1 MNEIVYLPNQNET
14 AIAFVKRVVAEQS
27 DKEPLRIV
35 VQLLEPMRKIKIQRL
50 LYINMRIGLQ
60 VLLLVCTLA
69 FVSCGSNNSAR
80 HIPNLGDTPY
90 QEDSVLVAYG
100 YHPDRALVMLDSALL
115 LGNINEYRAKFIR
128 ARIYSKSLLK
138 QRQDSAI
145 LICEQLLKHDSVINV
160 LHEQENVLDLLMIT
174 SRTKTDFE
182 GYVKWAT
189 QKVEVCR
196 LQGEETEQWR
206 TEAEI
211 GMVMAHLGQPEEGM
225 TKIDEAIRQLDAPG
239 SIDRM
244 DAFIIA
250 VKRKITVL
258 NDQGRYAEVIPFA
271 QRILDR
277 LDHYE
282 QHAKD
287 YAEDSY
293 RLSWSDKPADRD
305 RYIDFSRA
313 QANGFLAGAYAMTGD
328 VAHAREYLARFDQ
341 SGYGH
346 SFSARR
352 MIIPTQMALGMYDEA
367 MVTCDEMVYRMG
379 NDTVND
385 DYAVILRDRAVV
397 ARAKGHV
404 AEAYDLMNRHA
415 NLAKVLSDSLH
426 ASEAHDYAARYHAK
440 EQELKIQEAE
450 TASRIKS
457 IIIGVIILL
466 LIIAGVVSFYY
477 RRQRQIISE
486 KNRALVRMINGT
498 PLVVPADETEGTED
512 ADDVSESEE
521 PEEPESNSALFDT
534 IDTAIRTEHLYA
546 NVSLQRQDVCSRFC
560 ITRHTLNSLL
570 AQHAGSS
577 SFPQYINNIR
587 MEEALPLLR
596 DEPSM
601 TISAIAAAVGFTP
614 ANFREQFKRQYGVT
628 PQEYRQSL

>member
-1 MNEIVYLPNQNET
+1 
-14 AIAFVKRVVAEQS
+14 
-27 DKEPLRIV
+27 
-35 VQLLEPMRKIKIQRL
+35 MR
-50 LYINMRIGLQ
+50 NVLQ
-60 VLLLVCTLA
+60 VLLLVLILVFA
-69 FVSCGSNNSAR
+69 SCGRNNSAR

-90 QEDSVLVAYG
+90 QADSVLVAYG
-100 YHPDRALVMLDSALL
+100 YHPNRALVMLDSALL

-128 ARIYSKSLLK
+128 AKIYSKSLLK

-145 LICEQLLKHDSVINV
+145 LICEQLLQHDSVI
-160 LHEQENVLDLLMIT
+160 HAPQERENILDLLMIT
-174 SRTKTDFE
+174 SRTKVDFE

-189 QKVEVCR
+189 QKAEVCR

-225 TKIDEAIRQLDAPG
+225 EKIDEAIRQLDEPG

-258 NDQGRYAEVIPFA
+258 NDQGRYAEVIPLA

-277 LDHYE
+277 LEHYE
-282 QHAKD
+282 QHASA

-293 RLSWSDKPADRD
+293 RLSWSDSPADRD

-328 VAHAREYLARFDQ
+328 TPHARECLSRFNQ

-352 MIIPTQMALGMYDEA
+352 MIIPAQMALGMYDEA
-367 MVTCDEMVYRMG
+367 MATSDEIVYRMG
-379 NDTVND
+379 NDTIND

-404 AEAYDLMNRHA
+404 DEAYNLMNRHA
-415 NLAKVLSDSLH
+415 NLVKVLSDSLH
-426 ASEAHDYAARYHAK
+426 ASEAHDYAARYHAQ
-440 EQELKIQEAE
+440 EQELKIQEAQ

-457 IIIGVIILL
+457 IIIGVIFLL
-466 LIIAGVVSFYY
+466 FVIAGAFSFYY
-477 RRQRQIISE
+477 RHQRLVINE

-498 PLVVPADETEGTED
+498 PFVAPVDEIEGAED
-512 ADDVSESEE
+512 TDEVSDSEESEDT
-521 PEEPESNSALFDT
+521 SALFET
-534 IDTAIRTEHLYA
+534 IDTTIRTEHLYA
-546 NVSLQRQDVCSRFC
+546 NVSLQRQDVCTRFC
-560 ITRHTLNSLL
+560 ITRHTLNNLL
-570 AQHAGSS
+570 AQHVGSS

-596 DEPSM
+596 DSASM
-601 TISAIAAAVGFTP
+601 TIAAIATAVGFTP

>member
-1 MNEIVYLPNQNET
+1 
-14 AIAFVKRVVAEQS
+14 
-27 DKEPLRIV
+27 
-35 VQLLEPMRKIKIQRL
+35 MR
-50 LYINMRIGLQ
+50 NVLQ
-60 VLLLVCTLA
+60 VLLIVSILVFA
-69 FVSCGSNNSAR
+69 SCGRNNTAR
-80 HIPNLGDTPY
+80 HIRNLGETPY

-100 YHPDRALVMLDSALL
+100 YHPNRALILLDSALL
-115 LGNINEYRAKFIR
+115 LGNINDYRGLFIR
-128 ARIYSKSLLK
+128 AKIYSKSLLK
-138 QRQDSAI
+138 QRQDSAV
-145 LICEQLLKHDSVINV
+145 LICEQLLHHDSVVNAP
-160 LHEQENVLDLLMIT
+160 HEQENIFDLLMIT

-182 GYVKWAT
+182 GYIKWAT

-211 GMVMAHLGQPEEGM
+211 GMVMAHLGQPEEGVV
-225 TKIDEAIRQLDAPG
+225 KIDEAIRQLDAPG

-258 NDQGRYAEVIPFA
+258 NNQGRYAEVIPLA

-282 QHAKD
+282 QHAMD

-293 RLSWSDKPADRD
+293 RLSWSDSPADRD

-328 VAHAREYLARFDQ
+328 IAHAREYLARFDQ

-367 MVTCDEMVYRMG
+367 MATSDEIAYRMG
-379 NDTVND
+379 YDTINA
-385 DYAVILRDRAVV
+385 DYAVILRDRAIV
-397 ARAKGHV
+397 ARAKGRLV
-404 AEAYDLMNRHA
+404 EAYDLMKRHA

-426 ASEAHDYAARYHAK
+426 ASEAHDYAARYHAQ
-440 EQELKIQEAE
+440 EQELKIRE
-450 TASRIKS
+450 TESASRIKS
-457 IIIGVIILL
+457 IIIGVIVLL
-466 LIIAGVVSFYY
+466 FMIAAVFSFYY

-486 KNRALVRMINGT
+486 KNHALVRMINGT
-498 PLVVPADETEGTED
+498 PFVVPADETEETEEPD
-512 ADDVSESEE
+512 EVRESEE
-521 PEEPESNSALFDT
+521 PEAAELEPETSSALFDT
-534 IDTAIRTEHLYA
+534 INTAIRTEHLYVNA
-546 NVSLQRQDVCSRFC
+546 LLQRQDVCTRFC
-560 ITRHTLNSLL
+560 ITRHTLNNLL
-570 AQHAGSS
+570 AQHTGSP

-596 DEPSM
+596 DKPSM
-601 TISAIAAAVGFTP
+601 TIAAIAAAVGFTP

>member
-1 MNEIVYLPNQNET
+1 
-14 AIAFVKRVVAEQS
+14 
-27 DKEPLRIV
+27 
-35 VQLLEPMRKIKIQRL
+35 MR
-50 LYINMRIGLQ
+50 NVLQ
-60 VLLLVCTLA
+60 VLLLVLILVFA
-69 FVSCGSNNSAR
+69 SCGRNNSAR

-90 QEDSVLVAYG
+90 QVDSVLVAYG
-100 YHPDRALVMLDSALL
+100 YHPNRALVMLDSALL

-128 ARIYSKSLLK
+128 AKIYSKSLLK

-145 LICEQLLKHDSVINV
+145 LICEQLLQHDSVI
-160 LHEQENVLDLLMIT
+160 HAPQERENILDLLMIT
-174 SRTKTDFE
+174 SRTKVDFE

-189 QKVEVCR
+189 QKAEVCR
-196 LQGEETEQWR
+196 QQGEETEQWR

-225 TKIDEAIRQLDAPG
+225 EKIDEAIRQLDEPG

-258 NDQGRYAEVIPFA
+258 NDQGRYAEVIPLA

-277 LDHYE
+277 LVHYE
-282 QHAKD
+282 QHASA

-293 RLSWSDKPADRD
+293 RLSWSDSPADRD

-328 VAHAREYLARFDQ
+328 TPHARECLSRFNQ

-346 SFSARR
+346 SLGGRR
-352 MIIPTQMALGMYDEA
+352 MIIPAQMALGMYDEA
-367 MVTCDEMVYRMG
+367 MATSDEVAYRMG
-379 NDTVND
+379 RDTIND
-385 DYAVILRDRAVV
+385 DYAVILRDRAIV

-404 AEAYDLMNRHA
+404 VEAYNLMNRHA
-415 NLAKVLSDSLH
+415 NLVKVLSDSLH
-426 ASEAHDYAARYHAK
+426 ASEAHDYAARYHAQ

-450 TASRIKS
+450 AASRMKS
-457 IIIGVIILL
+457 IIIGVIVLL
-466 LIIAGVVSFYY
+466 FFIASVISFYY

-498 PLVVPADETEGTED
+498 PFVAPVDEIEGAED
-512 ADDVSESEE
+512 TDEVSDSEESEDT
-521 PEEPESNSALFDT
+521 SALFET
-534 IDTAIRTEHLYA
+534 IDTTIRTEHLYA
-546 NVSLQRQDVCSRFC
+546 NVSLQRQDVCTRFC
-560 ITRHTLNSLL
+560 ITRHTLNNLL
-570 AQHAGSS
+570 AQHVGSS

-596 DEPSM
+596 DSASM
-601 TISAIAAAVGFTP
+601 TIAAIATAVGFTP
-614 ANFREQFKRQYGVT
+614 ANFREQFKRQYGIT

>member
-1 MNEIVYLPNQNET
+1 
-14 AIAFVKRVVAEQS
+14 
-27 DKEPLRIV
+27 
-35 VQLLEPMRKIKIQRL
+35 MR
-50 LYINMRIGLQ
+50 NVLQ
-60 VLLLVCTLA
+60 VLL
-69 FVSCGSNNSAR
+69 FVSMMAFASCGRNNSAR

-115 LGNINEYRAKFIR
+115 LGNINEYRAQFIR
-128 ARIYSKSLLK
+128 AKIYSKSLLK

-145 LICEQLLKHDSVINV
+145 LICEQLLKHDSVINT
-160 LHEQENVLDLLMIT
+160 LHEQENILDLLMIT

-196 LQGEETEQWR
+196 LLGEDTEEWR

-225 TKIDEAIRQLDAPG
+225 SKIDEAIRQLDAPG

-258 NDQGRYAEVIPFA
+258 NDQGRHAEVIPLA

-328 VAHAREYLARFDQ
+328 AIHARECLARFDQ

-367 MVTCDEMVYRMG
+367 MATCDEIVYRMG

-385 DYAVILRDRAVV
+385 DYAVILRDRAIV
-397 ARAKGHV
+397 ARAKGHL
-404 AEAYDLMNRHA
+404 AEAYNLMNRHA

-498 PLVVPADETEGTED
+498 PLPVLADETEETEEPD
-512 ADDVSESEE
+512 EAGESEV
-521 PEEPESNSALFDT
+521 PETNSALFET
-534 IDTAIRTEHLYA
+534 IDTAIRTEQLYA
-546 NVSLQRQDVCSRFC
+546 NVSLQRQDICTRFC

-570 AQHAGSS
+570 AQYAGSS

-596 DEPSM
+596 DNPSM
-601 TISAIAAAVGFTP
+601 TIAAIAAAVGFTP

>member
-1 MNEIVYLPNQNET
+1 
-14 AIAFVKRVVAEQS
+14 
-27 DKEPLRIV
+27 
-35 VQLLEPMRKIKIQRL
+35 MR
-50 LYINMRIGLQ
+50 NVLQ
-60 VLLLVCTLA
+60 VLLIVSILVFA
-69 FVSCGSNNSAR
+69 SCGRNNTAR
-80 HIPNLGDTPY
+80 HIQNLGETPY

-100 YHPDRALVMLDSALL
+100 YHPNRALILLDSALL
-115 LGNINEYRAKFIR
+115 LGNINDYRGQFIR
-128 ARIYSKSLLK
+128 AKIYSKSLLK

-145 LICEQLLKHDSVINV
+145 LICEQLLHHDSVVNAP
-160 LHEQENVLDLLMIT
+160 HEQENIFDLLMIT

-189 QKVEVCR
+189 QKAEVCR

-211 GMVMAHLGQPEEGM
+211 GMVMAHLGQPEEGVV
-225 TKIDEAIRQLDAPG
+225 KIDEAIRHLDEPG

-258 NDQGRYAEVIPFA
+258 NEQGRYAEVIPLA

-282 QHAKD
+282 QHAMD

-293 RLSWSDKPADRD
+293 RLSWSDSPADRD

-328 VAHAREYLARFDQ
+328 IAHAREYLARFDQ

-367 MVTCDEMVYRMG
+367 MATSDEIAYRMG
-379 NDTVND
+379 YDTINA
-385 DYAVILRDRAVV
+385 DYAVILRDRAIV
-397 ARAKGHV
+397 ARAKGRLV
-404 AEAYDLMNRHA
+404 EAYDLMKRHA

-426 ASEAHDYAARYHAK
+426 ASEAHDYAARYHAQ
-440 EQELKIQEAE
+440 EQELKIRE
-450 TASRIKS
+450 TESASRIKS
-457 IIIGVIILL
+457 IIIGVIVLL
-466 LIIAGVVSFYY
+466 FMIAAVFSFYY

-486 KNRALVRMINGT
+486 KNHALVRMINGT
-498 PLVVPADETEGTED
+498 PFVVPADETEETEEPD
-512 ADDVSESEE
+512 EVRESEE
-521 PEEPESNSALFDT
+521 PEAAELEPETSSALFDT
-534 IDTAIRTEHLYA
+534 INTAIRTEHLYVNA
-546 NVSLQRQDVCSRFC
+546 LLQRQDVCTRFC
-560 ITRHTLNSLL
+560 ITRHTLNNLL
-570 AQHAGSS
+570 AQHTGSP

-596 DEPSM
+596 DKPSM
-601 TISAIAAAVGFTP
+601 TIAAIAAAVGFTP

>member
-1 MNEIVYLPNQNET
+1 
-14 AIAFVKRVVAEQS
+14 
-27 DKEPLRIV
+27 
-35 VQLLEPMRKIKIQRL
+35 MR
-50 LYINMRIGLQ
+50 NVLQ
-60 VLLLVCTLA
+60 VLLLVSLLA
-69 FVSCGSNNSAR
+69 FASCGRNNSAR

-90 QEDSVLVAYG
+90 QADSVLVAYG
-100 YHPDRALVMLDSALL
+100 YHPNRALVMLDSALL

-128 ARIYSKSLLK
+128 AKIYSKSLLK

-145 LICEQLLKHDSVINV
+145 LICEQLLQHDSVI
-160 LHEQENVLDLLMIT
+160 HAPQERENILDLLMIT
-174 SRTKTDFE
+174 SRTKVDFE

-189 QKVEVCR
+189 QKAEVCR

-225 TKIDEAIRQLDAPG
+225 EKIDEAIRQLDEPG

-258 NDQGRYAEVIPFA
+258 NDKGRYAEVIPLA

-277 LDHYE
+277 LEHYE
-282 QHAKD
+282 QHASA

-293 RLSWSDKPADRD
+293 RLSWSDSPADRD
-305 RYIDFSRA
+305 RYLDFSRA
-313 QANGFLAGAYAMTGD
+313 QANGFLAEAYAMTGD
-328 VAHAREYLARFDQ
+328 TPHARECLSRFNQ

-352 MIIPTQMALGMYDEA
+352 MIIPAQMALGMYDEA
-367 MVTCDEMVYRMG
+367 MATSDEIVYRMG
-379 NDTVND
+379 NDTINN

-404 AEAYDLMNRHA
+404 DEAYNLMNRHA
-415 NLAKVLSDSLH
+415 NLVKVLSDSLH
-426 ASEAHDYAARYHAK
+426 VSEAHDYAARYHAQ
-440 EQELKIQEAE
+440 EQELKIQETEA
-450 TASRIKS
+450 ASRMKS
-457 IIIGVIILL
+457 IIIGVIVLL
-466 LIIAGVVSFYY
+466 FIIASVISFYY
-477 RRQRQIISE
+477 RRQRQIITE

-498 PLVVPADETEGTED
+498 PFVAPADETEGAED
-512 ADDVSESEE
+512 TDEVSDSEE
-521 PEEPESNSALFDT
+521 PEDTSALFET
-534 IDTAIRTEHLYA
+534 IDTAIRTEHLYVNA
-546 NVSLQRQDVCSRFC
+546 TLQRQDICNRFS
-560 ITRHTLNSLL
+560 ITRHTLNNLL
-570 AQHAGSS
+570 AQHVGSS

-596 DEPSM
+596 DNASM
-601 TISAIAAAVGFTP
+601 TIAAIATAVGFTP

>member
-1 MNEIVYLPNQNET
+1 
-14 AIAFVKRVVAEQS
+14 
-27 DKEPLRIV
+27 
-35 VQLLEPMRKIKIQRL
+35 MR
-50 LYINMRIGLQ
+50 NVLQ
-60 VLLLVCTLA
+60 VLL
-69 FVSCGSNNSAR
+69 FVSMMAFASCGRNNSAR

-115 LGNINEYRAKFIR
+115 LGNINEYRAQFIR
-128 ARIYSKSLLK
+128 AKIYSKSLLK

-145 LICEQLLKHDSVINV
+145 LICEQLLKHDSVINT
-160 LHEQENVLDLLMIT
+160 LHEQENILDLLMIT

-196 LQGEETEQWR
+196 LLGEDTEEWR

-211 GMVMAHLGQPEEGM
+211 GMVMAHLGQPEKGM
-225 TKIDEAIRQLDAPG
+225 SKIDEAIRQLDAPG

-258 NDQGRYAEVIPFA
+258 NDQGRHAEVIPLA

-328 VAHAREYLARFDQ
+328 AIHARECLARFDQ
-341 SGYGH
+341 SSYGH

-367 MVTCDEMVYRMG
+367 MATCDEMVYRMG

-385 DYAVILRDRAVV
+385 DYAVILRDRAIV
-397 ARAKGHV
+397 ARAKGHLV
-404 AEAYDLMNRHA
+404 EAYNLMNRHA

-426 ASEAHDYAARYHAK
+426 ASEAHNYAARYHAK

-498 PLVVPADETEGTED
+498 PLPVLADETEETEEPD
-512 ADDVSESEE
+512 EAGESEV
-521 PEEPESNSALFDT
+521 PETNSALFET
-534 IDTAIRTEHLYA
+534 IDTAIRTEQLYA
-546 NVSLQRQDVCSRFC
+546 NVSLQRQDICTRFC
-560 ITRHTLNSLL
+560 ITRHTLNNLL
-570 AQHAGSS
+570 AQYAGSS

-596 DEPSM
+596 DNPSM
-601 TISAIAAAVGFTP
+601 TIAAIAAAVGFTP

>member
-1 MNEIVYLPNQNET
+1 
-14 AIAFVKRVVAEQS
+14 
-27 DKEPLRIV
+27 
-35 VQLLEPMRKIKIQRL
+35 MR
-50 LYINMRIGLQ
+50 NVLQ
-60 VLLLVCTLA
+60 VLLLVLILVFA
-69 FVSCGSNNSAR
+69 SCGRNNSAR

-90 QEDSVLVAYG
+90 QADSVLVAYG
-100 YHPDRALVMLDSALL
+100 YHPNRALVMLDSALL

-128 ARIYSKSLLK
+128 AKIYSKSLLK

-145 LICEQLLKHDSVINV
+145 LICEQLLQHDSVI
-160 LHEQENVLDLLMIT
+160 HAPQERENILDLLMIT
-174 SRTKTDFE
+174 SRTKVDFE

-189 QKVEVCR
+189 QKAEVCR

-225 TKIDEAIRQLDAPG
+225 EKIDEAIRQLDEPG

-258 NDQGRYAEVIPFA
+258 NDKGRYAEVIPLA

-277 LDHYE
+277 LEHYE
-282 QHAKD
+282 QHASA

-293 RLSWSDKPADRD
+293 RLSWCDSPADRD

-328 VAHAREYLARFDQ
+328 AAHARECLSRFNQ

-346 SFSARR
+346 SLGGRR
-352 MIIPTQMALGMYDEA
+352 MIIPAQMALGMYDEA
-367 MVTCDEMVYRMG
+367 MATSDEVVYRMG
-379 NDTVND
+379 RDTIND
-385 DYAVILRDRAVV
+385 DYAVILRDRAIV

-404 AEAYDLMNRHA
+404 VEAYNLMNRHA
-415 NLAKVLSDSLH
+415 NLVKVLSDSLH
-426 ASEAHDYAARYHAK
+426 ASEAHDYAARYHAQ
-440 EQELKIQEAE
+440 EQELKIQEAQ

-457 IIIGVIILL
+457 IIIGVILL
-466 LIIAGVVSFYY
+466 LFVIAGAFSFYY
-477 RRQRQIISE
+477 RHQRLVINE

-498 PLVVPADETEGTED
+498 PFVAPVDEIEGAED
-512 ADDVSESEE
+512 TDEVSDSEE
-521 PEEPESNSALFDT
+521 SQDTSALFET
-534 IDTAIRTEHLYA
+534 IDTTIRTEHLYA
-546 NVSLQRQDVCSRFC
+546 NVSLQRQDVCTRFC
-560 ITRHTLNSLL
+560 ITRHTLNNLL
-570 AQHAGSS
+570 AQHVGSS

-596 DEPSM
+596 DSASM
-601 TISAIAAAVGFTP
+601 TIAAIATAVGFTP

>member
-1 MNEIVYLPNQNET
+1 
-14 AIAFVKRVVAEQS
+14 
-27 DKEPLRIV
+27 
-35 VQLLEPMRKIKIQRL
+35 MR
-50 LYINMRIGLQ
+50 NVLQ
-60 VLLLVCTLA
+60 VLLLVLILVFA
-69 FVSCGSNNSAR
+69 SCGRNNSAR

-90 QEDSVLVAYG
+90 QVDSVLVAYG
-100 YHPDRALVMLDSALL
+100 YHPNRALVMLDSALL

-128 ARIYSKSLLK
+128 AKIYSKSLLK

-145 LICEQLLKHDSVINV
+145 LICEQLLQHDSVI
-160 LHEQENVLDLLMIT
+160 HAPQERENILDLLMIT
-174 SRTKTDFE
+174 SRTKVDFE

-189 QKVEVCR
+189 QKAEVCR

-225 TKIDEAIRQLDAPG
+225 EKIDEAIRQLDEPG

-258 NDQGRYAEVIPFA
+258 NDQGRYAEVIPLA

-277 LDHYE
+277 LVHYE
-282 QHAKD
+282 QHASA

-293 RLSWSDKPADRD
+293 RLSWSDSPADRD

-328 VAHAREYLARFDQ
+328 TPHARECLSRFNQ

-352 MIIPTQMALGMYDEA
+352 MIIPAQMALGMYDEA
-367 MVTCDEMVYRMG
+367 MATSDEVVYRMG
-379 NDTVND
+379 RDTIND
-385 DYAVILRDRAVV
+385 DYAVILRDRAIV

-404 AEAYDLMNRHA
+404 DEAYNLMNRHA
-415 NLAKVLSDSLH
+415 NLVKVLSDSLH
-426 ASEAHDYAARYHAK
+426 ASEAHDYAARYHAQ
-440 EQELKIQEAE
+440 EQELKIQEAQ

-457 IIIGVIILL
+457 IIIGVIFLL
-466 LIIAGVVSFYY
+466 FVIAGAFSFYY
-477 RRQRQIISE
+477 RHQRLVINE

-498 PLVVPADETEGTED
+498 PFVAPVDEIEGAED
-512 ADDVSESEE
+512 TDEVSDSEESEDT
-521 PEEPESNSALFDT
+521 SALFET
-534 IDTAIRTEHLYA
+534 IDTTIRTEHLYA
-546 NVSLQRQDVCSRFC
+546 NVSLQRQDVCTRFC
-560 ITRHTLNSLL
+560 ITRHTLNNLL
-570 AQHAGSS
+570 AQHVGSS

-596 DEPSM
+596 DNASM
-601 TISAIAAAVGFTP
+601 TIAAIATAVGFTP

>member
-1 MNEIVYLPNQNET
+1 
-14 AIAFVKRVVAEQS
+14 
-27 DKEPLRIV
+27 
-35 VQLLEPMRKIKIQRL
+35 MR
-50 LYINMRIGLQ
+50 NVLQ
-60 VLLLVCTLA
+60 VLLLVLILVFA
-69 FVSCGSNNSAR
+69 SCGRNNSAR

-90 QEDSVLVAYG
+90 QVDSVLVAYG
-100 YHPDRALVMLDSALL
+100 YHPNRALVMLDSALL

-128 ARIYSKSLLK
+128 AKIYSKSLLK

-145 LICEQLLKHDSVINV
+145 LICEKLLQHDSVI
-160 LHEQENVLDLLMIT
+160 HAPQERENILDLLMIT
-174 SRTKTDFE
+174 SRTKVDFE

-189 QKVEVCR
+189 QKAEVCR

-225 TKIDEAIRQLDAPG
+225 EKIDEAIRQLDEPG

-258 NDQGRYAEVIPFA
+258 NDQGRYAEVIPLA

-277 LDHYE
+277 LVHYE
-282 QHAKD
+282 QHASA

-293 RLSWSDKPADRD
+293 RLSWSDSPADRD

-328 VAHAREYLARFDQ
+328 TPHARECLSRFNQ

-346 SFSARR
+346 SLGGRR
-352 MIIPTQMALGMYDEA
+352 MIIPAQMALGMYDEA
-367 MVTCDEMVYRMG
+367 MATSDEIVYRMG
-379 NDTVND
+379 NDTIND

-404 AEAYDLMNRHA
+404 DEAYNLMNRHA
-415 NLAKVLSDSLH
+415 NLVKVLSDSLH
-426 ASEAHDYAARYHAK
+426 ASEAHDYAARYHAQ
-440 EQELKIQEAE
+440 EQELKIQETEA
-450 TASRIKS
+450 ASRMKS
-457 IIIGVIILL
+457 IIIGVIVLL
-466 LIIAGVVSFYY
+466 FIIASVISFYY

-498 PLVVPADETEGTED
+498 PFVAPVDEIEGAED
-512 ADDVSESEE
+512 TDEVSDSEE
-521 PEEPESNSALFDT
+521 PEDTSALFET
-534 IDTAIRTEHLYA
+534 IDTTIRTEHLYA
-546 NVSLQRQDVCSRFC
+546 NVSLQRQDVCTRFC
-560 ITRHTLNSLL
+560 ITRHTLNNLL
-570 AQHAGSS
+570 AQHVGSS

-596 DEPSM
+596 DNASM
-601 TISAIAAAVGFTP
+601 TIAAIATAVGFTP

>member
-1 MNEIVYLPNQNET
+1 
-14 AIAFVKRVVAEQS
+14 
-27 DKEPLRIV
+27 
-35 VQLLEPMRKIKIQRL
+35 MR
-50 LYINMRIGLQ
+50 NVLQ
-60 VLLLVCTLA
+60 VLLLVLILVFA
-69 FVSCGSNNSAR
+69 SCGRNNSAR

-90 QEDSVLVAYG
+90 QVDSVLVAYG
-100 YHPDRALVMLDSALL
+100 YHPNRALVMLDSALL

-128 ARIYSKSLLK
+128 AKIYSKSLLK

-145 LICEQLLKHDSVINV
+145 LICEQLLQHDSVI
-160 LHEQENVLDLLMIT
+160 HAPQERENILDLLMIT
-174 SRTKTDFE
+174 SRTKVDFE

-189 QKVEVCR
+189 QKAEVCR

-225 TKIDEAIRQLDAPG
+225 EKIDEAIRQLDEPG

-258 NDQGRYAEVIPFA
+258 NDQGRYAEVIPLA

-277 LDHYE
+277 LVHYE
-282 QHAKD
+282 QHASA

-293 RLSWSDKPADRD
+293 RLSWSDSPADRD

-328 VAHAREYLARFDQ
+328 TPHARECLSRFNQ

-346 SFSARR
+346 SLGARR
-352 MIIPTQMALGMYDEA
+352 MIIPAQMALGMYDEA
-367 MVTCDEMVYRMG
+367 MATSDEVAYRMG
-379 NDTVND
+379 RDTIND
-385 DYAVILRDRAVV
+385 DYAVILRDRAIV

-404 AEAYDLMNRHA
+404 GEAYNLMNRHA
-415 NLAKVLSDSLH
+415 NLVKVLSDSLH
-426 ASEAHDYAARYHAK
+426 ASEAHDYAARYHAQ

-450 TASRIKS
+450 AASRMKS
-457 IIIGVIILL
+457 IIIGVIVLL
-466 LIIAGVVSFYY
+466 FIIASVISFYY

-498 PLVVPADETEGTED
+498 PFVAPVDEIEGAED
-512 ADDVSESEE
+512 TDEVSDSEE
-521 PEEPESNSALFDT
+521 PEDTSALFET
-534 IDTAIRTEHLYA
+534 IDTTIRTEHLYA
-546 NVSLQRQDVCSRFC
+546 NVSLQRQDVCTRFC
-560 ITRHTLNSLL
+560 ITRHTLNNLL
-570 AQHAGSS
+570 AQHVGSS

-596 DEPSM
+596 DNASM
-601 TISAIAAAVGFTP
+601 TIAAIATAVGFTP
-614 ANFREQFKRQYGVT
+614 ANFREQFKRQYGIT

>member
-1 MNEIVYLPNQNET
+1 
-14 AIAFVKRVVAEQS
+14 
-27 DKEPLRIV
+27 
-35 VQLLEPMRKIKIQRL
+35 MR
-50 LYINMRIGLQ
+50 NVLQ
-60 VLLLVCTLA
+60 VLLLVLILVFA
-69 FVSCGSNNSAR
+69 SCGRNNSAR

-90 QEDSVLVAYG
+90 QADSVLVAYG
-100 YHPDRALVMLDSALL
+100 YHPNRALVMLDSALL

-128 ARIYSKSLLK
+128 AKIYSKSLLK

-145 LICEQLLKHDSVINV
+145 LICEQLLQHDSVI
-160 LHEQENVLDLLMIT
+160 HAPQERENILDLLMIT
-174 SRTKTDFE
+174 SRTKVDFE

-189 QKVEVCR
+189 QKAEVCR

-225 TKIDEAIRQLDAPG
+225 EKIDEAIRQLDEPG

-258 NDQGRYAEVIPFA
+258 NDQGRYAEVIPLA

-277 LDHYE
+277 LEHYE
-282 QHAKD
+282 QHASA

-293 RLSWSDKPADRD
+293 RLSWSDSPADRD

-328 VAHAREYLARFDQ
+328 TPHARECLSRFNQ

-346 SFSARR
+346 SLGGRR
-352 MIIPTQMALGMYDEA
+352 MIIPAQMALGMYDEA
-367 MVTCDEMVYRMG
+367 MATSDEVAYRMG
-379 NDTVND
+379 RDTIND

-404 AEAYDLMNRHA
+404 DEAYNLMNRHA
-415 NLAKVLSDSLH
+415 NLVKVLSDSLH
-426 ASEAHDYAARYHAK
+426 ASEAHDYAARYHAQ
-440 EQELKIQEAE
+440 EQELKIQEAQ

-457 IIIGVIILL
+457 IIIGVILL
-466 LIIAGVVSFYY
+466 LFVIAGAFSFYY
-477 RRQRQIISE
+477 RHQRLVINE

-498 PLVVPADETEGTED
+498 PFVAPVDEIEGAED
-512 ADDVSESEE
+512 TDEVSDSEESEDT
-521 PEEPESNSALFDT
+521 SALFET
-534 IDTAIRTEHLYA
+534 IDTTIRTEHLYA
-546 NVSLQRQDVCSRFC
+546 NVSLQRQDVCTRFC
-560 ITRHTLNSLL
+560 ITRHTLNNLL
-570 AQHAGSS
+570 AQHVGSS

-596 DEPSM
+596 DSASM
-601 TISAIAAAVGFTP
+601 TIAAIATAVGFTP

>member
-1 MNEIVYLPNQNET
+1 
-14 AIAFVKRVVAEQS
+14 
-27 DKEPLRIV
+27 
-35 VQLLEPMRKIKIQRL
+35 
-50 LYINMRIGLQ
+50 
-60 VLLLVCTLA
+60 
-69 FVSCGSNNSAR
+69 
-80 HIPNLGDTPY
+80 
-90 QEDSVLVAYG
+90 
-100 YHPDRALVMLDSALL
+100 MLDSALL

-128 ARIYSKSLLK
+128 AKIYSKSLIR

-145 LICEQLLKHDSVINV
+145 LICKQLLKHDSVINV
-160 LHEQENVLDLLMIT
+160 LHEQENVLDLLMTT
-174 SRTKTDFE
+174 SRAKVDFE

-189 QKVEVCR
+189 QKAEVCR
-196 LQGEETEQWR
+196 LRGEETEQWR

-211 GMVMAHLGQPEEGM
+211 GMVLTRLGQPEEGM
-225 TKIDEAIRQLDAPG
+225 AKIDEAIRQLDEPG

-250 VKRKITVL
+250 VKRKVNVL
-258 NDQGRYAEVIPFA
+258 SDQGRYGEVIPLA

-282 QHAKD
+282 QHAND

-293 RLSWSDKPADRD
+293 RLSWSDSPSDRD
-305 RYIDFSRA
+305 RYLDFSRA
-313 QANGFLAGAYAMTGD
+313 QANGFLAEAYAMTGD
-328 VAHAREYLARFDQ
+328 TPHARECLSRFNQ

-352 MIIPTQMALGMYDEA
+352 MIIPAQMALGMYDEA
-367 MVTCDEMVYRMG
+367 MATSDEIVYRMG
-379 NDTVND
+379 NDTINN

-404 AEAYDLMNRHA
+404 DEAYNLMNRHA
-415 NLAKVLSDSLH
+415 NLVRVLSDSLH
-426 ASEAHDYAARYHAK
+426 VSEAHDYAARYHAQ
-440 EQELKIQEAE
+440 EQELKIQETEA
-450 TASRIKS
+450 ASRMKS
-457 IIIGVIILL
+457 IIIGVIVLL
-466 LIIAGVVSFYY
+466 FIIASVISFYY
-477 RRQRQIISE
+477 RRQRQIITE

-498 PLVVPADETEGTED
+498 PFVAPADETEGAED
-512 ADDVSESEE
+512 TDEVSDSEE
-521 PEEPESNSALFDT
+521 PEDTSALFET

-546 NVSLQRQDVCSRFC
+546 NATLQRQDICNRFS
-560 ITRHTLNSLL
+560 ITRHTLNNLL
-570 AQHAGSS
+570 AQHVGSS

-596 DEPSM
+596 DNASM
-601 TISAIAAAVGFTP
+601 TIAAIATAVGFTP

>member
-1 MNEIVYLPNQNET
+1 
-14 AIAFVKRVVAEQS
+14 
-27 DKEPLRIV
+27 
-35 VQLLEPMRKIKIQRL
+35 MR
-50 LYINMRIGLQ
+50 NVLQ
-60 VLLLVCTLA
+60 VLLLVLILVFA
-69 FVSCGSNNSAR
+69 SCGRNNSAR

-90 QEDSVLVAYG
+90 QVDSVLVAYG
-100 YHPDRALVMLDSALL
+100 YHPNRALVMLDSALL

-128 ARIYSKSLLK
+128 AKIYSKSLLK

-145 LICEQLLKHDSVINV
+145 LICEQLLQHDSVI
-160 LHEQENVLDLLMIT
+160 HAPQERENILDLLMIT
-174 SRTKTDFE
+174 SRTKVDFE

-189 QKVEVCR
+189 QKAEVCR

-225 TKIDEAIRQLDAPG
+225 EKIDEAIRQLDEPG

-258 NDQGRYAEVIPFA
+258 NGQGRYAEVIPLA

-277 LDHYE
+277 LEHYE
-282 QHAKD
+282 QHASA

-293 RLSWSDKPADRD
+293 RLSWSDSPADRD

-328 VAHAREYLARFDQ
+328 TPHARECLSRFNQ

-346 SFSARR
+346 SFGARR
-352 MIIPTQMALGMYDEA
+352 MIIPAQMALGMYDEA
-367 MVTCDEMVYRMG
+367 MATSDEVVYRMG
-379 NDTVND
+379 RDTIND

-404 AEAYDLMNRHA
+404 DEAYNLMNRHA
-415 NLAKVLSDSLH
+415 NLVKVLSDSLH
-426 ASEAHDYAARYHAK
+426 ASEAHDYAARYHAQ
-440 EQELKIQEAE
+440 EQELKIQEAQ

-457 IIIGVIILL
+457 IIIGVILL
-466 LIIAGVVSFYY
+466 LFVIAGAFSFYY
-477 RRQRQIISE
+477 RHQRLVINE

-498 PLVVPADETEGTED
+498 PFVAPVDEIEGAED
-512 ADDVSESEE
+512 TDEVSDSEESEDT
-521 PEEPESNSALFDT
+521 SALFET
-534 IDTAIRTEHLYA
+534 IDTTIRTEHLYA
-546 NVSLQRQDVCSRFC
+546 NVSLQRQDVCTRFC
-560 ITRHTLNSLL
+560 ITRHTLNNLL
-570 AQHAGSS
+570 AQHVGSS

-596 DEPSM
+596 DSASM
-601 TISAIAAAVGFTP
+601 TIAAIATAVGFTP

>member
-1 MNEIVYLPNQNET
+1 
-14 AIAFVKRVVAEQS
+14 
-27 DKEPLRIV
+27 
-35 VQLLEPMRKIKIQRL
+35 MR
-50 LYINMRIGLQ
+50 NVLQ
-60 VLLLVCTLA
+60 VLLLVLILVFA
-69 FVSCGSNNSAR
+69 SCGRNNSAR

-90 QEDSVLVAYG
+90 QADSVLVAYG
-100 YHPDRALVMLDSALL
+100 YHPNRALVMLDSALL

-128 ARIYSKSLLK
+128 AKIYSKSLLK

-145 LICEQLLKHDSVINV
+145 LICEQLLQHDSVI
-160 LHEQENVLDLLMIT
+160 HAPQERENILDLLMIT
-174 SRTKTDFE
+174 SRTKVDFE

-189 QKVEVCR
+189 QKAEICR
-196 LQGEETEQWR
+196 QQGEETEQWR

-225 TKIDEAIRQLDAPG
+225 EKIDEAIRQLDEPG

-258 NDQGRYAEVIPFA
+258 NDQGRYAEVIPLA

-277 LDHYE
+277 LEHYE
-282 QHAKD
+282 QHASA

-293 RLSWSDKPADRD
+293 RLSWSDSPADRD

-328 VAHAREYLARFDQ
+328 TPHARECLSRFNQ

-346 SFSARR
+346 SLGGRR
-352 MIIPTQMALGMYDEA
+352 MIIPAQMALGMYDEA
-367 MVTCDEMVYRMG
+367 MATSDEVVYRMG
-379 NDTVND
+379 RDTIND
-385 DYAVILRDRAVV
+385 DYAVILRDRAIV

-404 AEAYDLMNRHA
+404 VEAYNLMNRHA
-415 NLAKVLSDSLH
+415 NLVKVLSDSLH
-426 ASEAHDYAARYHAK
+426 ASEAHDYAARYHAQ
-440 EQELKIQEAE
+440 EQELKIQEAQ

-457 IIIGVIILL
+457 IIIGVILL
-466 LIIAGVVSFYY
+466 LFVIAGAFSFYY
-477 RRQRQIISE
+477 RHQRLVINE

-498 PLVVPADETEGTED
+498 PFVAPVDEIEGAED
-512 ADDVSESEE
+512 TDEVSDSEE
-521 PEEPESNSALFDT
+521 PEDTSALFET
-534 IDTAIRTEHLYA
+534 IDTTIRTEHLYA
-546 NVSLQRQDVCSRFC
+546 NVSLQRQDVCTRFC
-560 ITRHTLNSLL
+560 ITRHTLNNLL
-570 AQHAGSS
+570 AQHVGSS
-577 SFPQYINNIR
+577 SFPQYINNSR

-596 DEPSM
+596 DNASM
-601 TISAIAAAVGFTP
+601 TIAAIATAVGFTP

>member
-1 MNEIVYLPNQNET
+1 
-14 AIAFVKRVVAEQS
+14 
-27 DKEPLRIV
+27 
-35 VQLLEPMRKIKIQRL
+35 MR
-50 LYINMRIGLQ
+50 NVLQ
-60 VLLLVCTLA
+60 VLLLVLILVFA
-69 FVSCGSNNSAR
+69 SCGRNNSAR

-90 QEDSVLVAYG
+90 QADSVLVAYG
-100 YHPDRALVMLDSALL
+100 YHPNRALVMLDSALL

-128 ARIYSKSLLK
+128 AKIYSKSLLK

-145 LICEQLLKHDSVINV
+145 LICEQLLQHDSVI
-160 LHEQENVLDLLMIT
+160 HAPQERENILDLLMIT
-174 SRTKTDFE
+174 SRTKVDFE

-189 QKVEVCR
+189 QKAEVCR

-225 TKIDEAIRQLDAPG
+225 EKIDEAIRQLDEPG

-258 NDQGRYAEVIPFA
+258 NDKGRYAEVIPLA

-277 LDHYE
+277 LEHYE
-282 QHAKD
+282 QHASA

-293 RLSWSDKPADRD
+293 RLSWSDSPADRD

-328 VAHAREYLARFDQ
+328 TPHARECLSRFNQ

-352 MIIPTQMALGMYDEA
+352 MIIPAQMALGMYDEA
-367 MVTCDEMVYRMG
+367 MATSDEIVYRMG
-379 NDTVND
+379 NDTIND

-404 AEAYDLMNRHA
+404 DEAYNLMNRHA
-415 NLAKVLSDSLH
+415 NLVKVLSDSLH
-426 ASEAHDYAARYHAK
+426 ASEAHDYAARYHAQ
-440 EQELKIQEAE
+440 EQELKIQEAQ

-457 IIIGVIILL
+457 IIIGVILL
-466 LIIAGVVSFYY
+466 LFVIAGAFSFYY
-477 RRQRQIISE
+477 RHQRLVINE

-498 PLVVPADETEGTED
+498 PFVAPVDEIEGAED
-512 ADDVSESEE
+512 TDEVSDSEESEDT
-521 PEEPESNSALFDT
+521 SALFET
-534 IDTAIRTEHLYA
+534 IDTTIRTEHLYA
-546 NVSLQRQDVCSRFC
+546 NVSLQRQDVCTRFC
-560 ITRHTLNSLL
+560 ITRHTLNNLL
-570 AQHAGSS
+570 AQHVGSS

-596 DEPSM
+596 DNASM
-601 TISAIAAAVGFTP
+601 TIAAIATAVGFTP

>member
-1 MNEIVYLPNQNET
+1 
-14 AIAFVKRVVAEQS
+14 
-27 DKEPLRIV
+27 
-35 VQLLEPMRKIKIQRL
+35 MR
-50 LYINMRIGLQ
+50 NVLQ
-60 VLLLVCTLA
+60 VLLLVLILVFA
-69 FVSCGSNNSAR
+69 SCGRNNSAR

-90 QEDSVLVAYG
+90 QVDSVLVAYG
-100 YHPDRALVMLDSALL
+100 YHPNRALVMLDSALL

-128 ARIYSKSLLK
+128 AKIYSKSLLK

-145 LICEQLLKHDSVINV
+145 LICEQLLQHDSVI
-160 LHEQENVLDLLMIT
+160 HAPQERENILDLLMIT
-174 SRTKTDFE
+174 SRTKVDFE

-189 QKVEVCR
+189 QKAEVCR

-225 TKIDEAIRQLDAPG
+225 EKIDEAIRQLDEPG

-258 NDQGRYAEVIPFA
+258 NDQGRYAEVIPLA

-277 LDHYE
+277 LVHYE
-282 QHAKD
+282 QHASA

-293 RLSWSDKPADRD
+293 RLSWSDSPADRD

-328 VAHAREYLARFDQ
+328 TPHARECLSRFNQ

-346 SFSARR
+346 SLGGRR
-352 MIIPTQMALGMYDEA
+352 MIIPAQMALGMYDEA
-367 MVTCDEMVYRMG
+367 MATSDEVAYRMG
-379 NDTVND
+379 RDTIND
-385 DYAVILRDRAVV
+385 DYAVILRDRAIV
-397 ARAKGHV
+397 ARAKGRV
-404 AEAYDLMNRHA
+404 VEAYNLMNRHA
-415 NLAKVLSDSLH
+415 NLVKVLSDSLH
-426 ASEAHDYAARYHAK
+426 ASEAHDYAARYHAQ

-450 TASRIKS
+450 AASRMKS
-457 IIIGVIILL
+457 IIIGVIVLL
-466 LIIAGVVSFYY
+466 FFIASVISFYY

-498 PLVVPADETEGTED
+498 PFVAPVDEIEGAED
-512 ADDVSESEE
+512 TDEVSDSEESEDT
-521 PEEPESNSALFDT
+521 SALFET
-534 IDTAIRTEHLYA
+534 IDTTIRTEHLYA
-546 NVSLQRQDVCSRFC
+546 NVSLQRQDVCTRFC
-560 ITRHTLNSLL
+560 ITRHTLNNLL
-570 AQHAGSS
+570 AQHVGSS

-596 DEPSM
+596 DNASM
-601 TISAIAAAVGFTP
+601 TIAAIATAVGFTP
-614 ANFREQFKRQYGVT
+614 ANFREQFKRQYGIT

>member
-1 MNEIVYLPNQNET
+1 
-14 AIAFVKRVVAEQS
+14 
-27 DKEPLRIV
+27 
-35 VQLLEPMRKIKIQRL
+35 MR
-50 LYINMRIGLQ
+50 NVLQ
-60 VLLLVCTLA
+60 VLLLVLILVFA
-69 FVSCGSNNSAR
+69 SCGRNNSAR

-90 QEDSVLVAYG
+90 QADSVLVAYG
-100 YHPDRALVMLDSALL
+100 YHPNRALVMLDSALL

-128 ARIYSKSLLK
+128 AKIYSKSLLK

-145 LICEQLLKHDSVINV
+145 LICEQLLQHDSVI
-160 LHEQENVLDLLMIT
+160 HAPQERENILDLLMIT
-174 SRTKTDFE
+174 SRTKVDFE

-189 QKVEVCR
+189 QKAEVCR

-225 TKIDEAIRQLDAPG
+225 EKIDEAIRQLDEPG

-258 NDQGRYAEVIPFA
+258 NDQGRYAEVIPLA

-277 LDHYE
+277 LEHYE
-282 QHAKD
+282 QHASA

-293 RLSWSDKPADRD
+293 RLSWSDSPADRD

-328 VAHAREYLARFDQ
+328 TPHARECLSRFNQ

-346 SFSARR
+346 SLGGRR
-352 MIIPTQMALGMYDEA
+352 MIIPAQMALGMYDEA
-367 MVTCDEMVYRMG
+367 MATSDEVVYRMG
-379 NDTVND
+379 RDTIND

-404 AEAYDLMNRHA
+404 DEAYNLMNRHA
-415 NLAKVLSDSLH
+415 NLVKVLSDSLH
-426 ASEAHDYAARYHAK
+426 ASEAHDYAARYHAQ

-450 TASRIKS
+450 AASRMKS
-457 IIIGVIILL
+457 IIIGVIVLL
-466 LIIAGVVSFYY
+466 FIIASVISFYY

-498 PLVVPADETEGTED
+498 PFVAPVDEIEGAED
-512 ADDVSESEE
+512 TDEVSDSEESEDT
-521 PEEPESNSALFDT
+521 SALFET
-534 IDTAIRTEHLYA
+534 IDTTIRTEHLYA
-546 NVSLQRQDVCSRFC
+546 NVSLQRQDVCTRFC
-560 ITRHTLNSLL
+560 ITRHTLNNLL
-570 AQHAGSS
+570 AQHVGSS

-596 DEPSM
+596 DNASM
-601 TISAIAAAVGFTP
+601 TIAAIATAVGFTP
-614 ANFREQFKRQYGVT
+614 ANFREQFKRQYGIT

>member
-1 MNEIVYLPNQNET
+1 
-14 AIAFVKRVVAEQS
+14 
-27 DKEPLRIV
+27 
-35 VQLLEPMRKIKIQRL
+35 MR
-50 LYINMRIGLQ
+50 NVLQ
-60 VLLLVCTLA
+60 VLLIVSILVFA
-69 FVSCGSNNSAR
+69 SCGRNNTAR
-80 HIPNLGDTPY
+80 HIRNLGETPY

-100 YHPDRALVMLDSALL
+100 YHPNRALILLDSALL
-115 LGNINEYRAKFIR
+115 LGNINDYRGQFIR
-128 ARIYSKSLLK
+128 AKIYSKSLLK

-145 LICEQLLKHDSVINV
+145 LICEQLLHHDSVVNAP
-160 LHEQENVLDLLMIT
+160 HEQENIFDLLMIT

-189 QKVEVCR
+189 QKAEVCR

-225 TKIDEAIRQLDAPG
+225 AKIDEAIRHLDEPG

-258 NDQGRYAEVIPFA
+258 NEQGRYAEVIPLA

-282 QHAKD
+282 QHAMD

-293 RLSWSDKPADRD
+293 RLSWSDSPADRD

-328 VAHAREYLARFDQ
+328 IAHAREYLARFDQ

-367 MVTCDEMVYRMG
+367 MATSDEIAYRMG
-379 NDTVND
+379 YDTINA
-385 DYAVILRDRAVV
+385 DYTVILRDRAIV
-397 ARAKGHV
+397 ARAKGRLV
-404 AEAYDLMNRHA
+404 EAYDLMKRHA

-426 ASEAHDYAARYHAK
+426 ASEAHDYAARYHAQ
-440 EQELKIQEAE
+440 EQELKIRE
-450 TASRIKS
+450 TESASRIKS
-457 IIIGVIILL
+457 IIIGVIVLL
-466 LIIAGVVSFYY
+466 FMIAAVFSFYY

-486 KNRALVRMINGT
+486 KNHALVRMINGT
-498 PLVVPADETEGTED
+498 PFVVPADETEETEEPD
-512 ADDVSESEE
+512 EVRESEE
-521 PEEPESNSALFDT
+521 PEAAELEPETSSALFDT
-534 IDTAIRTEHLYA
+534 INTAIRTEHLYVNA
-546 NVSLQRQDVCSRFC
+546 LLQRQDVCTRFC
-560 ITRHTLNSLL
+560 ITRHTLNNLL
-570 AQHAGSS
+570 AQHTGSP

-596 DEPSM
+596 DKPSM
-601 TISAIAAAVGFTP
+601 TIAAIAAAVGFTP

>member
-1 MNEIVYLPNQNET
+1 MKNV
-14 AIAFVKRVVAEQS
+14 
-27 DKEPLRIV
+27 
-35 VQLLEPMRKIKIQRL
+35 
-50 LYINMRIGLQ
+50 LQ
-60 VLLLVCTLA
+60 VLL
-69 FVSCGSNNSAR
+69 FVSMMAFASCGRNNSAR

-115 LGNINEYRAKFIR
+115 LGNINEYRAQFIR
-128 ARIYSKSLLK
+128 AKIYSKSLLK

-145 LICEQLLKHDSVINV
+145 QICEQLLKHDSVINT
-160 LHEQENVLDLLMIT
+160 LHEQENILDLLMNT
-174 SRTKTDFE
+174 SRIKTDFE

-196 LQGEETEQWR
+196 LLGEDTEEWR

-225 TKIDEAIRQLDAPG
+225 SKIDEAIRQLDAPG

-258 NDQGRYAEVIPFA
+258 NDQRCHAEVIPLA

-328 VAHAREYLARFDQ
+328 AIHACEYLARFDQ

-346 SFSARR
+346 SFSARK

-367 MVTCDEMVYRMG
+367 MATCDEMVYRMG

-385 DYAVILRDRAVV
+385 DYAVILRDRAIV
-397 ARAKGHV
+397 ARAKGRL
-404 AEAYDLMNRHA
+404 AEAYNLMNRHA
-415 NLAKVLSDSLH
+415 NLAKELSDSLYTG
-426 ASEAHDYAARYHAK
+426 EAHNYAARYHAK

-498 PLVVPADETEGTED
+498 PLVAPADETEGTEEPD
-512 ADDVSESEE
+512 EVSESEE
-521 PEEPESNSALFDT
+521 PETNSALFET
-534 IDTAIRTEHLYA
+534 IDTAIRTEQLYT
-546 NVSLQRQDVCSRFC
+546 NVSLQRQDICTRFC
-560 ITRHTLNSLL
+560 ITRHTLNNLL
-570 AQHAGSS
+570 AKHVGNS

-596 DEPSM
+596 DNPSM
-601 TISAIAAAVGFTP
+601 TIAVIATAVGFTP
-614 ANFREQFKRQYGVT
+614 ANFREQFKRQYGVS

>member
-1 MNEIVYLPNQNET
+1 
-14 AIAFVKRVVAEQS
+14 
-27 DKEPLRIV
+27 
-35 VQLLEPMRKIKIQRL
+35 MR
-50 LYINMRIGLQ
+50 NVLQ
-60 VLLLVCTLA
+60 VLLLVLILVFA
-69 FVSCGSNNSAR
+69 SCGRNNSAR

-90 QEDSVLVAYG
+90 QADSVLVAYG
-100 YHPDRALVMLDSALL
+100 YHPNRALVMLDSALL

-128 ARIYSKSLLK
+128 AKIYSKSLLK

-145 LICEQLLKHDSVINV
+145 LICEQLLQHDSVI
-160 LHEQENVLDLLMIT
+160 HAPQERENILDLLMIT
-174 SRTKTDFE
+174 SRTKVDFE

-189 QKVEVCR
+189 QKAEVCR

-225 TKIDEAIRQLDAPG
+225 EKIDEAIRQLDEPG

-258 NDQGRYAEVIPFA
+258 NDKGRYAEVIPLA

-277 LDHYE
+277 LEHYE
-282 QHAKD
+282 QHASA

-293 RLSWSDKPADRD
+293 RLSWSDSPADRD

-328 VAHAREYLARFDQ
+328 TPHARECLSRFNQ

-346 SFSARR
+346 SFGARR
-352 MIIPTQMALGMYDEA
+352 MIIPAQMALGMYDEA
-367 MVTCDEMVYRMG
+367 MATSDEIVYRMG
-379 NDTVND
+379 NDTIND

-404 AEAYDLMNRHA
+404 DEAYNLMNRHA
-415 NLAKVLSDSLH
+415 NLVKVLSDSLH
-426 ASEAHDYAARYHAK
+426 ASEAHDYAARYHAQ
-440 EQELKIQEAE
+440 EQELKIQEAQ

-457 IIIGVIILL
+457 IIIGVILL
-466 LIIAGVVSFYY
+466 LFVIAGAFSFYY
-477 RRQRQIISE
+477 RHQRLVINE

-498 PLVVPADETEGTED
+498 PFVAPVDEIEGAED
-512 ADDVSESEE
+512 TDEVSDSEE
-521 PEEPESNSALFDT
+521 SQDTSALFET
-534 IDTAIRTEHLYA
+534 IDTTIRTEHLYA
-546 NVSLQRQDVCSRFC
+546 NVSLQRQDVCTRFC
-560 ITRHTLNSLL
+560 ITRHTLNNLL
-570 AQHAGSS
+570 AQHVGSS

-596 DEPSM
+596 DSASM
-601 TISAIAAAVGFTP
+601 TIAAIATAVGFTP

>member
-1 MNEIVYLPNQNET
+1 
-14 AIAFVKRVVAEQS
+14 
-27 DKEPLRIV
+27 
-35 VQLLEPMRKIKIQRL
+35 MR
-50 LYINMRIGLQ
+50 NVLQ
-60 VLLLVCTLA
+60 VLL
-69 FVSCGSNNSAR
+69 FVSMMAFASCGRNNSAR

-115 LGNINEYRAKFIR
+115 LGNINEYRAQFIR
-128 ARIYSKSLLK
+128 AKIYSKSLLK

-145 LICEQLLKHDSVINV
+145 QICEQLLKHDSVINT
-160 LHEQENVLDLLMIT
+160 LHEQENILDLLMIT

-196 LQGEETEQWR
+196 LLGEDTEEWR

-225 TKIDEAIRQLDAPG
+225 SKIDEAIRQLDAPG

-258 NDQGRYAEVIPFA
+258 NDQGRHAEVIPLA

-328 VAHAREYLARFDQ
+328 AIHARECLARFDQ

-367 MVTCDEMVYRMG
+367 MATCDEIVYRMG

-385 DYAVILRDRAVV
+385 DYAVILRDRAIV
-397 ARAKGHV
+397 ARAKGHLV
-404 AEAYDLMNRHA
+404 EAYNLMNRHA

-466 LIIAGVVSFYY
+466 FIIAAAFSFYY

-498 PLVVPADETEGTED
+498 PFVAPVDETEGAED
-512 ADDVSESEE
+512 TDEVSDSEE
-521 PEEPESNSALFDT
+521 PEDTSALFET
-534 IDTAIRTEHLYA
+534 IDTAIRTEHLYV
-546 NVSLQRQDVCSRFC
+546 NVTLQRQDICNRFG
-560 ITRHTLNSLL
+560 IARHTLNNLL
-570 AQHAGSS
+570 AQHVGSS

-587 MEEALPLLR
+587 LEEALPLLR
-596 DEPSM
+596 ENASM
-601 TISAIAAAVGFTP
+601 TIAAIATAVGFTP

>member
-1 MNEIVYLPNQNET
+1 
-14 AIAFVKRVVAEQS
+14 
-27 DKEPLRIV
+27 
-35 VQLLEPMRKIKIQRL
+35 MR
-50 LYINMRIGLQ
+50 NVLQ
-60 VLLLVCTLA
+60 VLLLVLILVFA
-69 FVSCGSNNSAR
+69 SCGRNNSAR

-90 QEDSVLVAYG
+90 QVDSVLVAYG
-100 YHPDRALVMLDSALL
+100 YHPNRALVMLDSALL

-128 ARIYSKSLLK
+128 AKIYSKSLLK

-145 LICEQLLKHDSVINV
+145 LICEQLLQHDSVI
-160 LHEQENVLDLLMIT
+160 HAPQERENILDLLMIT
-174 SRTKTDFE
+174 SRTKVDFE

-189 QKVEVCR
+189 QKAEVCR

-225 TKIDEAIRQLDAPG
+225 EKIDEAIRQLDEPG

-258 NDQGRYAEVIPFA
+258 NDQGRYAEVIPLA

-277 LDHYE
+277 LEHYE
-282 QHAKD
+282 QHASA

-293 RLSWSDKPADRD
+293 RLSWSDSPADRD

-328 VAHAREYLARFDQ
+328 AAHARECLACFDQ

-346 SFSARR
+346 SLGGRR
-352 MIIPTQMALGMYDEA
+352 MIIPAQMAMGMYDEA
-367 MVTCDEMVYRMG
+367 MATSDEVVYRMG
-379 NDTVND
+379 RDTIND

-404 AEAYDLMNRHA
+404 DEAYNLMNRHA
-415 NLAKVLSDSLH
+415 NLVKVLSDSLH
-426 ASEAHDYAARYHAK
+426 ASEAHDYAARYHAQ
-440 EQELKIQEAE
+440 EQELKIQEAQ

-457 IIIGVIILL
+457 IIIGVIFLL
-466 LIIAGVVSFYY
+466 FVIAGAFSFYY
-477 RRQRQIISE
+477 RHQRLVINE

-498 PLVVPADETEGTED
+498 PFVAPVDEIEGAED
-512 ADDVSESEE
+512 TDEVSDSEESEDT
-521 PEEPESNSALFDT
+521 SALFET
-534 IDTAIRTEHLYA
+534 IDTTIRTEHLYA
-546 NVSLQRQDVCSRFC
+546 NVSLQRQDVCTRFC
-560 ITRHTLNSLL
+560 ITRHTLNNLL
-570 AQHAGSS
+570 AQHVGSS

-596 DEPSM
+596 DNASM
-601 TISAIAAAVGFTP
+601 TIAAIATAVGFTP
-614 ANFREQFKRQYGVT
+614 ANFREQFKRQYGIT

>member
-1 MNEIVYLPNQNET
+1 
-14 AIAFVKRVVAEQS
+14 
-27 DKEPLRIV
+27 
-35 VQLLEPMRKIKIQRL
+35 MR
-50 LYINMRIGLQ
+50 NVLQ
-60 VLLLVCTLA
+60 VLL
-69 FVSCGSNNSAR
+69 FVSMMAFASCGRNNSAR

-115 LGNINEYRAKFIR
+115 LGNINEYRAQFIR
-128 ARIYSKSLLK
+128 AKIFSKSLLK

-145 LICEQLLKHDSVINV
+145 LICKQLLKHDSVIKT
-160 LHEQENVLDLLMIT
+160 LHEQENIFDLLMIT

-189 QKVEVCR
+189 QKAEVCR

-225 TKIDEAIRQLDAPG
+225 AKIDEAIRHLDEPG

-258 NDQGRYAEVIPFA
+258 NEQGRYAEVIPLA

-282 QHAKD
+282 QHAMD

-293 RLSWSDKPADRD
+293 RLSWSDSPADRD

-328 VAHAREYLARFDQ
+328 IAHAREYLARFDQ

-367 MVTCDEMVYRMG
+367 MATSDEIAYRMG
-379 NDTVND
+379 YDTINA
-385 DYAVILRDRAVV
+385 DYAVILRDRAIVV
-397 ARAKGHV
+397 RAKGRLV
-404 AEAYDLMNRHA
+404 EAYDLMKRHA

-426 ASEAHDYAARYHAK
+426 ASEAHDYAARYHAQ
-440 EQELKIQEAE
+440 EQELKIQETEA
-450 TASRIKS
+450 ASRMKS
-457 IIIGVIILL
+457 IIIGVIVLL
-466 LIIAGVVSFYY
+466 FIIACVNSFYY

-498 PLVVPADETEGTED
+498 PLVAPADETEGTEEPD
-512 ADDVSESEE
+512 EVSESEE
-521 PEEPESNSALFDT
+521 PETNSALFDT
-534 IDTAIRTEHLYA
+534 INTAIHIEQLYA
-546 NVSLQRQDVCSRFC
+546 NASLQRQDICTRFC

-570 AQHAGSS
+570 AQYAGSS

-596 DEPSM
+596 DNPSM
-601 TISAIAAAVGFTP
+601 TIAAIAAAVGFTP

>member
-1 MNEIVYLPNQNET
+1 
-14 AIAFVKRVVAEQS
+14 
-27 DKEPLRIV
+27 
-35 VQLLEPMRKIKIQRL
+35 MR
-50 LYINMRIGLQ
+50 NVLQ
-60 VLLLVCTLA
+60 VLLIVSILVFA
-69 FVSCGSNNSAR
+69 SCGRNNTAR
-80 HIPNLGDTPY
+80 HIRNLGETPY

-100 YHPDRALVMLDSALL
+100 YHPNRALVMLDSALL

-128 ARIYSKSLLK
+128 AKIYSKSLLK

-145 LICEQLLKHDSVINV
+145 QICEQLLKHDSVINT
-160 LHEQENVLDLLMIT
+160 LHEQENILDLLMNT
-174 SRTKTDFE
+174 SRIKTDFE

-196 LQGEETEQWR
+196 LLGEDTEEWR

-225 TKIDEAIRQLDAPG
+225 SKIDEAIRQLDAPG

-258 NDQGRYAEVIPFA
+258 NDQRCHAEVIPLA

-328 VAHAREYLARFDQ
+328 AIHACEYLARFDQ

-346 SFSARR
+346 SFSARK
-352 MIIPTQMALGMYDEA
+352 MIIPTQMALGMYDKA
-367 MVTCDEMVYRMG
+367 MATCDEMVYRMG

-385 DYAVILRDRAVV
+385 DYAVILRDRAIV
-397 ARAKGHV
+397 ARAKGHLV
-404 AEAYDLMNRHA
+404 EAYNLMNRHA

-498 PLVVPADETEGTED
+498 PLPVLADETEETEEPD
-512 ADDVSESEE
+512 EAGESEV
-521 PEEPESNSALFDT
+521 PETNSALFET
-534 IDTAIRTEHLYA
+534 IDTAIRTEQLYA
-546 NVSLQRQDVCSRFC
+546 NVSLQRQDICTRFC

-570 AQHAGSS
+570 AQYAGSS

-596 DEPSM
+596 DNPSM
-601 TISAIAAAVGFTP
+601 TIAAIAAAVGFTP

>member
-1 MNEIVYLPNQNET
+1 
-14 AIAFVKRVVAEQS
+14 
-27 DKEPLRIV
+27 
-35 VQLLEPMRKIKIQRL
+35 MR
-50 LYINMRIGLQ
+50 NVLQ
-60 VLLLVCTLA
+60 VLLLVFMLVFA
-69 FVSCGSNNSAR
+69 SCGRNNSAR

-100 YHPDRALVMLDSALL
+100 YHPNRALILLDSALL
-115 LGNINEYRAKFIR
+115 LGNINDYRGQFIR
-128 ARIYSKSLLK
+128 AKIYSKSLLK

-145 LICEQLLKHDSVINV
+145 LICEQLLHHDSVVNAP
-160 LHEQENVLDLLMIT
+160 HEQENIFDLLMIT

-182 GYVKWAT
+182 GYIKWAT

-211 GMVMAHLGQPEEGM
+211 GMVMAHLGQPEEGVV
-225 TKIDEAIRQLDAPG
+225 KIDEAIRQLDAPG

-258 NDQGRYAEVIPFA
+258 NEQGRYAEVIPLA

-282 QHAKD
+282 QHAMD

-293 RLSWSDKPADRD
+293 RLSWSDSPADRD

-328 VAHAREYLARFDQ
+328 IAHAREYLARFDQ

-367 MVTCDEMVYRMG
+367 MATSDEIEYRMG
-379 NDTVND
+379 NDTIND
-385 DYAVILRDRAVV
+385 DYAVILRDRAVI

-404 AEAYDLMNRHA
+404 DEAYNLMNRHA
-415 NLAKVLSDSLH
+415 NLVKVLSDSLH
-426 ASEAHDYAARYHAK
+426 ASEAHDYAARYHAQ
-440 EQELKIQEAE
+440 EQELKIQETEA
-450 TASRIKS
+450 ASRMKS
-457 IIIGVIILL
+457 IIIGVIVLL
-466 LIIAGVVSFYY
+466 FIIASVISFYY
-477 RRQRQIISE
+477 RRQRQIITEEPDEVSDSE
-486 KNRALVRMINGT
+486 GS
-498 PLVVPADETEGTED
+498 E
-512 ADDVSESEE
+512 ESET
-521 PEEPESNSALFDT
+521 SSALFDT

-546 NVSLQRQDVCSRFC
+546 NALLQRQDVCARFC
-560 ITRHTLNSLL
+560 ITRHTLNNLL
-570 AQHAGSS
+570 AQHTGSP

-587 MEEALPLLR
+587 MEVALPLLR
-596 DEPSM
+596 DDPSM
-601 TISAIAAAVGFTP
+601 TIAAIAAAVGFTP

>member
-1 MNEIVYLPNQNET
+1 
-14 AIAFVKRVVAEQS
+14 
-27 DKEPLRIV
+27 
-35 VQLLEPMRKIKIQRL
+35 MR
-50 LYINMRIGLQ
+50 NVLQ
-60 VLLLVCTLA
+60 VLLLVLILVCA
-69 FVSCGSNNSAR
+69 SCGRNNSAR

-90 QEDSVLVAYG
+90 QVDSVLVAYG
-100 YHPDRALVMLDSALL
+100 YHPNRALVMLDSALL

-128 ARIYSKSLLK
+128 AKIYSKSLLK

-145 LICEQLLKHDSVINV
+145 LICEQLLQHDSVI
-160 LHEQENVLDLLMIT
+160 HAPQERENILDLLMIT
-174 SRTKTDFE
+174 SRTKVDFE

-189 QKVEVCR
+189 QKAEVCR

-225 TKIDEAIRQLDAPG
+225 ERIDEAIRQLDEPG

-250 VKRKITVL
+250 IKRKITVL
-258 NDQGRYAEVIPFA
+258 NDQGRYAEVIPLA

-277 LDHYE
+277 LEHYE
-282 QHAKD
+282 QHASA

-293 RLSWSDKPADRD
+293 RLSWSDSPADRD

-328 VAHAREYLARFDQ
+328 AAHARECLACFDQ

-346 SFSARR
+346 SLGGRR
-352 MIIPTQMALGMYDEA
+352 MIIPAQMALGMYDEA
-367 MVTCDEMVYRMG
+367 MATSDEIVYRMG
-379 NDTVND
+379 NDTIND

-404 AEAYDLMNRHA
+404 DEAYNLMNRHA
-415 NLAKVLSDSLH
+415 NLVKVLSDSLH
-426 ASEAHDYAARYHAK
+426 ASEAHDYAARYHAQ

-450 TASRIKS
+450 AASRMKS
-457 IIIGVIILL
+457 IIIGVIVLL
-466 LIIAGVVSFYY
+466 FIIASVISFYY

-498 PLVVPADETEGTED
+498 PFVAPVDEIEGAED
-512 ADDVSESEE
+512 TDEVSDSEE
-521 PEEPESNSALFDT
+521 PEDTSALFET
-534 IDTAIRTEHLYA
+534 IDTTIRKEHLYA
-546 NVSLQRQDVCSRFC
+546 NVSLQRQDVCTRFC
-560 ITRHTLNSLL
+560 ITRHTLNNLL
-570 AQHAGSS
+570 AQHVGSS

-596 DEPSM
+596 DNASM
-601 TISAIAAAVGFTP
+601 TIAAIATAVGFTP
-614 ANFREQFKRQYGVT
+614 ANFREQFKRQYGIT

>member
-1 MNEIVYLPNQNET
+1 
-14 AIAFVKRVVAEQS
+14 
-27 DKEPLRIV
+27 
-35 VQLLEPMRKIKIQRL
+35 MR
-50 LYINMRIGLQ
+50 NVLQ
-60 VLLLVCTLA
+60 VLL
-69 FVSCGSNNSAR
+69 FVSILVFASCGRNNSAR
-80 HIPNLGDTPY
+80 HILNLGDTPY

-100 YHPDRALVMLDSALL
+100 YHPDRAIVMLDSALL
-115 LGNINEYRAKFIR
+115 LGNINEYRAQFIR
-128 ARIYSKSLLK
+128 AKIFSKSLLK

-145 LICEQLLKHDSVINV
+145 LICKQLLKHDSVIKT
-160 LHEQENVLDLLMIT
+160 LHEQENILDLLMIT

-189 QKVEVCR
+189 QKAEVCR

-225 TKIDEAIRQLDAPG
+225 AKIDEAIRHLDEPG

-258 NDQGRYAEVIPFA
+258 NEQGRYAEVIPLA

-277 LDHYE
+277 LEHYE
-282 QHAKD
+282 QHAMD

-293 RLSWSDKPADRD
+293 RLSWSDKPTDRD

-328 VAHAREYLARFDQ
+328 IAHAREYLARFDQ

-352 MIIPTQMALGMYDEA
+352 MIIPAQMALGMYDEA
-367 MVTCDEMVYRMG
+367 MVTSDEIVRRMG
-379 NDTVND
+379 SDTIND
-385 DYAVILRDRAVV
+385 DYAVILRDRAIV
-397 ARAKGHV
+397 ARAKGRLV
-404 AEAYDLMNRHA
+404 EAYDLMKRHA

-426 ASEAHDYAARYHAK
+426 ASEAHDYAARYHAQ

-450 TASRIKS
+450 TTSRIKS

-466 LIIAGVVSFYY
+466 FIIAGAFSFYY
-477 RRQRQIISE
+477 RRQRQIVSE

-498 PLVVPADETEGTED
+498 PLVTPADEAEELDEVGE
-512 ADDVSESEE
+512 SGELEESET
-521 PEEPESNSALFDT
+521 NSALFDT
-534 IDTAIRTEHLYA
+534 IDTAIRMEHLYA
-546 NVSLQRQDVCSRFC
+546 NASLQRQDICTRFR
-560 ITRHTLNSLL
+560 ITRHTLNNLL
-570 AQHAGSS
+570 AQHVGSS

-587 MEEALPLLR
+587 MEEALPMLR
-596 DEPSM
+596 DNTSM
-601 TISAIAAAVGFTP
+601 TITAIATAVGFTP

-628 PQEYRQSL
+628 PQEYRQNL

>member
-1 MNEIVYLPNQNET
+1 M
-14 AIAFVKRVVAEQS
+14 
-27 DKEPLRIV
+27 RIV
-35 VQLLEPMRKIKIQRL
+35 
-50 LYINMRIGLQ
+50 LQ

-100 YHPDRALVMLDSALL
+100 FHPDRALVLLDSALL
-115 LGNINEYRAKFIR
+115 LGNVNEYRAQFIR
-128 ARIYSKSLLK
+128 AKIYSKSLIK

-160 LHEQENVLDLLMIT
+160 LHEQENILDLLMIT

-346 SFSARR
+346 SFGARR

-385 DYAVILRDRAVV
+385 DYTVILRDRAIV

-498 PLVVPADETEGTED
+498 PFVAPADETEGTED
-512 ADDVSESEE
+512 VDDVSESEV
-521 PEEPESNSALFDT
+521 PETNSTLFDT
-534 IDTAIRTEHLYA
+534 IDNAIRTEQLYS
-546 NVSLQRQDVCSRFC
+546 NVSLQRQDICTRFR
-560 ITRHTLNSLL
+560 ITRHTLNTLL
-570 AQHAGSS
+570 AQHVGSP

-587 MEEALPLLR
+587 MEVALPLLR
-596 DEPSM
+596 DDPSM
-601 TISAIAAAVGFTP
+601 TIAAIAAAVGFTS
-614 ANFREQFKRQYGVT
+614 ANFREQFKRRYGVT

>member
-1 MNEIVYLPNQNET
+1 
-14 AIAFVKRVVAEQS
+14 
-27 DKEPLRIV
+27 
-35 VQLLEPMRKIKIQRL
+35 MR
-50 LYINMRIGLQ
+50 NVLQ
-60 VLLLVCTLA
+60 VLLIVSILVFA
-69 FVSCGSNNSAR
+69 SCGRNNTAR
-80 HIPNLGDTPY
+80 HIQNLGETPY

-100 YHPDRALVMLDSALL
+100 YHPNRALILLDSALL
-115 LGNINEYRAKFIR
+115 LGNINDYRGQFIR
-128 ARIYSKSLLK
+128 AKIYSKSLLK

-145 LICEQLLKHDSVINV
+145 LICEQLLKHDSVIKT
-160 LHEQENVLDLLMIT
+160 LHEQENILDLLMVT

-182 GYVKWAT
+182 GYIKWAT

-211 GMVMAHLGQPEEGM
+211 GMVMAHLGQPEEGLV
-225 TKIDEAIRQLDAPG
+225 KIDEAIRQLDEPG

-258 NDQGRYAEVIPFA
+258 NEQGRYAEVIPLA

-282 QHAKD
+282 QHAMD

-293 RLSWSDKPADRD
+293 RLSWSDSPADRD

-313 QANGFLAGAYAMTGD
+313 QANGFLAGAYAMMGD
-328 VAHAREYLARFDQ
+328 IAHAREYLARFDQ

-367 MVTCDEMVYRMG
+367 MTTSDEIVYRMG
-379 NDTVND
+379 YDTINA
-385 DYAVILRDRAVV
+385 DYAMILRDRAIV
-397 ARAKGHV
+397 ARAKGRLV
-404 AEAYDLMNRHA
+404 EAYDLMKRHA

-426 ASEAHDYAARYHAK
+426 ASEAHDYAARYHAQ
-440 EQELKIQEAE
+440 EQELKIRE
-450 TASRIKS
+450 TESASRIKS
-457 IIIGVIILL
+457 IIIGVIVLL
-466 LIIAGVVSFYY
+466 FMIAAVFSFYY
-477 RRQRQIISE
+477 RRQRQIITE

-521 PEEPESNSALFDT
+521 PEAAELEPETNSALFDT

-546 NVSLQRQDVCSRFC
+546 NVSLQRQDVCARFC
-560 ITRHTLNSLL
+560 ITRHTLNNLL

-596 DEPSM
+596 DDPSM
-601 TISAIAAAVGFTP
+601 TIAAIAAAVGFTP

>member
-1 MNEIVYLPNQNET
+1 
-14 AIAFVKRVVAEQS
+14 
-27 DKEPLRIV
+27 
-35 VQLLEPMRKIKIQRL
+35 MR
-50 LYINMRIGLQ
+50 NVLQ
-60 VLLLVCTLA
+60 VLLLVLILVFA
-69 FVSCGSNNSAR
+69 SCGRNNSAR

-90 QEDSVLVAYG
+90 QADSVLVAYG
-100 YHPDRALVMLDSALL
+100 YHPNRALVMLDSALL

-128 ARIYSKSLLK
+128 AKIYSKSLLK

-145 LICEQLLKHDSVINV
+145 LICEQLLQHDSVI
-160 LHEQENVLDLLMIT
+160 HAPQERENILDLLMIT
-174 SRTKTDFE
+174 SRTKVDFE

-189 QKVEVCR
+189 QKAEVCR

-225 TKIDEAIRQLDAPG
+225 EKIDEAIRQLDEPG

-346 SFSARR
+346 SFGARR

-404 AEAYDLMNRHA
+404 DEAYNLMNRHA
-415 NLAKVLSDSLH
+415 NLVKVLSDSLH
-426 ASEAHDYAARYHAK
+426 ASEAHDYAARYHAQ
-440 EQELKIQEAE
+440 EQELKIQEAQ

-457 IIIGVIILL
+457 IIIGVILL
-466 LIIAGVVSFYY
+466 LFVIAGAFSFYY
-477 RRQRQIISE
+477 RHQRLVINE

-498 PLVVPADETEGTED
+498 PFVAPVDEIEGAED
-512 ADDVSESEE
+512 TDEVSDSEE
-521 PEEPESNSALFDT
+521 PEDTSALFET

-546 NVSLQRQDVCSRFC
+546 NVSLQRQDVCTRFC
-560 ITRHTLNSLL
+560 ITRHTLNNLL
-570 AQHAGSS
+570 AQHVGSS

-596 DEPSM
+596 DNASM
-601 TISAIAAAVGFTP
+601 TIAAIATAVGFTP

>member
-1 MNEIVYLPNQNET
+1 
-14 AIAFVKRVVAEQS
+14 
-27 DKEPLRIV
+27 
-35 VQLLEPMRKIKIQRL
+35 MRKIKIQRL

-128 ARIYSKSLLK
+128 AKIYSKSLLK

-145 LICEQLLKHDSVINV
+145 LICKQLLKHDSVINT

-277 LDHYE
+277 LDYYE

-346 SFSARR
+346 SFGARR

-385 DYAVILRDRAVV
+385 DYAVILRDRAIV
-397 ARAKGHV
+397 ARAKGHLV
-404 AEAYDLMNRHA
+404 EAYNLMNRHA

-426 ASEAHDYAARYHAK
+426 ASEAHDYAALYHAK

-486 KNRALVRMINGT
+486 KIRALVRMINGT
-498 PLVVPADETEGTED
+498 PLPVLADETEETEEPD
-512 ADDVSESEE
+512 EAGESEV
-521 PEEPESNSALFDT
+521 PETNSALFET
-534 IDTAIRTEHLYA
+534 IDTAIRTEQLYA
-546 NVSLQRQDVCSRFC
+546 NASLQRQDVCTRFC
-560 ITRHTLNSLL
+560 ITRHTLNNLL
-570 AQHAGSS
+570 AQYAGSS
-577 SFPQYINNIR
+577 
-587 MEEALPLLR
+587 
-596 DEPSM
+596 
-601 TISAIAAAVGFTP
+601 
-614 ANFREQFKRQYGVT
+614 
-628 PQEYRQSL
+628 

>member
-1 MNEIVYLPNQNET
+1 
-14 AIAFVKRVVAEQS
+14 
-27 DKEPLRIV
+27 
-35 VQLLEPMRKIKIQRL
+35 MR
-50 LYINMRIGLQ
+50 NVLQ
-60 VLLLVCTLA
+60 VLLLVLILVFA
-69 FVSCGSNNSAR
+69 SCGRNNSAR

-90 QEDSVLVAYG
+90 QADSVLVAYG
-100 YHPDRALVMLDSALL
+100 YHPNRALVMLDSALL

-128 ARIYSKSLLK
+128 AKIYSKSLLK

-145 LICEQLLKHDSVINV
+145 LICEQLLQHDSVI
-160 LHEQENVLDLLMIT
+160 HAPQERENILDLLMIT
-174 SRTKTDFE
+174 SRTKVDFE

-189 QKVEVCR
+189 QKAEVCR

-225 TKIDEAIRQLDAPG
+225 EKIDEAIRQLDEPG

-258 NDQGRYAEVIPFA
+258 NDKGRYAEVIPLA

-277 LDHYE
+277 LEHYE
-282 QHAKD
+282 QHASA

-293 RLSWSDKPADRD
+293 RLSWSDSPADRD

-328 VAHAREYLARFDQ
+328 ATHARECLACFDQ

-346 SFSARR
+346 SLGGRR
-352 MIIPTQMALGMYDEA
+352 MIIPAQMALGMYDEA
-367 MVTCDEMVYRMG
+367 MATSDEVVYRMG
-379 NDTVND
+379 RDTIND

-404 AEAYDLMNRHA
+404 DEAYNLMNRHA
-415 NLAKVLSDSLH
+415 NLVKVLSDSLH
-426 ASEAHDYAARYHAK
+426 ASEAHDYAARYHAQ
-440 EQELKIQEAE
+440 EQELKIQEAQ

-457 IIIGVIILL
+457 IIIGVILL
-466 LIIAGVVSFYY
+466 LFVIAGAFSFYY
-477 RRQRQIISE
+477 RHQRLVINE

-498 PLVVPADETEGTED
+498 PFVAPVDEIEGAED
-512 ADDVSESEE
+512 TDEVSDSEESEDT
-521 PEEPESNSALFDT
+521 SALFET
-534 IDTAIRTEHLYA
+534 IDTTIRTEHLYA
-546 NVSLQRQDVCSRFC
+546 NVSLQRQDVCTRFC
-560 ITRHTLNSLL
+560 ITRHTLNNLL
-570 AQHAGSS
+570 AQHVGSS

-596 DEPSM
+596 DSASM
-601 TISAIAAAVGFTP
+601 TIAAIATAVGFTP

>member
-1 MNEIVYLPNQNET
+1 
-14 AIAFVKRVVAEQS
+14 
-27 DKEPLRIV
+27 
-35 VQLLEPMRKIKIQRL
+35 MR
-50 LYINMRIGLQ
+50 NVLQ
-60 VLLLVCTLA
+60 VLLLVLILIFA
-69 FVSCGSNNSAR
+69 SCGRNNSAR

-90 QEDSVLVAYG
+90 QADSVLVAYG
-100 YHPDRALVMLDSALL
+100 YHPNRALVMLDSALL

-128 ARIYSKSLLK
+128 AKIYSKSLLK

-145 LICEQLLKHDSVINV
+145 LICEQLLQHDSVI
-160 LHEQENVLDLLMIT
+160 HAPQERENILDLLMIT
-174 SRTKTDFE
+174 SRTKVDFE

-189 QKVEVCR
+189 QKTEVCR
-196 LQGEETEQWR
+196 QQGEETEQWR

-225 TKIDEAIRQLDAPG
+225 EKIDEAIRQLDEPG

-258 NDQGRYAEVIPFA
+258 NDQGRYAEVIPLA

-277 LDHYE
+277 LVHYE
-282 QHAKD
+282 QHASA

-293 RLSWSDKPADRD
+293 RLSWSDSPADRD

-328 VAHAREYLARFDQ
+328 TPHARECLSRFNQ

-346 SFSARR
+346 SLGARR
-352 MIIPTQMALGMYDEA
+352 MIIPAQMALGMYDEA
-367 MVTCDEMVYRMG
+367 MATSDEIVYRMG
-379 NDTVND
+379 NDTIND

-404 AEAYDLMNRHA
+404 DEAYNLMNRHA
-415 NLAKVLSDSLH
+415 NLVKVLSDSLH
-426 ASEAHDYAARYHAK
+426 ASEAHDYAARYHAQ
-440 EQELKIQEAE
+440 EQELKIQEAQ

-457 IIIGVIILL
+457 IIIGVILL
-466 LIIAGVVSFYY
+466 LFVIAGAFSFYY
-477 RRQRQIISE
+477 RHQRLVINE

-498 PLVVPADETEGTED
+498 PFVAPVDEIEGAED
-512 ADDVSESEE
+512 TDEVSDSEESEDT
-521 PEEPESNSALFDT
+521 SALFET
-534 IDTAIRTEHLYA
+534 IDTTIRTEHLYA
-546 NVSLQRQDVCSRFC
+546 NVSLQRQDVCTRFC
-560 ITRHTLNSLL
+560 ITRHTLNNLL
-570 AQHAGSS
+570 AQHVGSS

-596 DEPSM
+596 DNASM
-601 TISAIAAAVGFTP
+601 TIAAIATAVGFTP
-614 ANFREQFKRQYGVT
+614 ANFREQFKRQYGIT

>member
-1 MNEIVYLPNQNET
+1 
-14 AIAFVKRVVAEQS
+14 
-27 DKEPLRIV
+27 
-35 VQLLEPMRKIKIQRL
+35 MR
-50 LYINMRIGLQ
+50 NVLQ
-60 VLLLVCTLA
+60 VLLLVLILVFA
-69 FVSCGSNNSAR
+69 SCGRNNSAR

-90 QEDSVLVAYG
+90 QADSVLVAYG
-100 YHPDRALVMLDSALL
+100 YHPNRALVMLDSALL

-128 ARIYSKSLLK
+128 AKIYSKSLLK

-145 LICEQLLKHDSVINV
+145 LICEQLLQHDSVI
-160 LHEQENVLDLLMIT
+160 HAPQERENILDLLMIT
-174 SRTKTDFE
+174 SRTKVDFE

-189 QKVEVCR
+189 QKAEVCR

-225 TKIDEAIRQLDAPG
+225 EKIDEAIRQLDEPG

-258 NDQGRYAEVIPFA
+258 NDKGRYAEVIPLA

-277 LDHYE
+277 LEHYE
-282 QHAKD
+282 QHASA

-293 RLSWSDKPADRD
+293 RLSWSDSPADRD

-328 VAHAREYLARFDQ
+328 TPHARECLSRFNQ

-346 SFSARR
+346 SLSARR
-352 MIIPTQMALGMYDEA
+352 MIIPAQMALGMYDEVMA
-367 MVTCDEMVYRMG
+367 TSDEVVYRMG
-379 NDTVND
+379 RDTIND

-404 AEAYDLMNRHA
+404 DEAYNLMNRHA
-415 NLAKVLSDSLH
+415 NLVKVLSDSLH
-426 ASEAHDYAARYHAK
+426 ASEAHDYAARYHAQ
-440 EQELKIQEAE
+440 EQELKIQEAQ

-457 IIIGVIILL
+457 IIIGVILL
-466 LIIAGVVSFYY
+466 LFVIAGAFSFYY
-477 RRQRQIISE
+477 RHQRLVINE

-498 PLVVPADETEGTED
+498 PFVAPVDEIEGAEDTDEVSDSEESED
-512 ADDVSESEE
+512 A
-521 PEEPESNSALFDT
+521 SALFET
-534 IDTAIRTEHLYA
+534 IDTTIRTEHLYA
-546 NVSLQRQDVCSRFC
+546 NVSLQRQDVCTRFC
-560 ITRHTLNSLL
+560 ITRHTLNNLL
-570 AQHAGSS
+570 AQHVGSS

-596 DEPSM
+596 DNASM
-601 TISAIAAAVGFTP
+601 TIAAIATAVGFTP